1 MPVVLSSL
9 LPAALLSATY
19 VLVRRDGHVPPLTPL
34 YDGPYKVLQRSLCI
48 FRLQI
53 GNKQDT
59 ISTSRLK
66 AVQEGPDVR
75 PAEPR
80 PRAALANRRSLRL
93 APASGSISSCPQ
105 LSWAPG
111 GLHAI
116 TSLLWSRLFATWGE
130 GTMKAR
136 SMASKLS
143 PLVSQPGVSLFD
155 HLPSCCTV
163 LCCTVACI

>member
-1 MPVVLSSL
+1 MCWSAGTGMCRRLHRSRMAPTRCSSGPCTHSVSRLATGRTLSP
-9 LPAALLSATY
+9 PAASKQY
-19 VLVRRDGHVPPLTPL
+19 RRIQTWA
-34 YDGPYKVLQRSLCI
+34 Q
-48 FRLQI
+48 Q
-53 GNKQDT
+53 
-59 ISTSRLK
+59 SR
-66 AVQEGPDVR
+66 VHGV
-75 PAEPR
+75 
-80 PRAALANRRSLRL
+80 ALANRWSLRL

-116 TSLLWSRLFATWGE
+116 TSLLCSRLFVTWGE

-155 HLPSCCTV
+155 HLPSSCTV
-163 LCCTVACI
+163 LCCTVL